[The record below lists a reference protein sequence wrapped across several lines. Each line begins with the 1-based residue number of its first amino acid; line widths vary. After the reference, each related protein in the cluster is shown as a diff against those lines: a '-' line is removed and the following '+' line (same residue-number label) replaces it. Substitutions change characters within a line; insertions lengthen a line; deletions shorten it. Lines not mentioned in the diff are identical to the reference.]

1 MLARNAGER
10 LTFLVARREDPCEE
24 RTDEASSVMA
34 WVVQAVQAVQAVLR
48 VCECGRAGRTVAS
61 SALGGGRGGVDVGVD
76 SMQW

>member
-34 WVVQAVQAVQAVLR
+34 WVVQAVQAVLR